1 MTVRSTSH
9 NSGVTAPTTLPP
21 LGSMYTKDC
30 LVYTLTGSRQRYPT
44 GQSMQPASATVPT
57 GEVVPGGQDV
67 GTSPPTGQKK
77 PGGQAAQPSLTGQVG
92 PPLGST
98 GVAATPDRPVVF
110 PHFPAGHKA
119 QPTGP
124 HEPMGHA
131 DPAGHGRQL
140 TFVCMRRFGVNV
152 PAGHAVGSKEPIRQ
166 KKPQGQ
172 PLQALTSLEP
182 CAPLNLPA
190 GQSMQEV
197 WPLESWYLPVE
208 QFWHALTAEAP
219 SEPSEVPGG
228 QATFRFKFALRSGNA
243 PYGTPGQ

>member
-1 MTVRSTSH
+1 
-9 NSGVTAPTTLPP
+9 
-21 LGSMYTKDC
+21 MYTEDC

-44 GQSMQPASATVPT
+44 GQSMQPTSATVPT

-67 GTSPPTGQKK
+67 GTTLPTGQKK
-77 PGGQAAQPSLTGQVG
+77 LGGQAAQPSLTRLQRSPEA
-92 PPLGST
+92 PPLET
-98 GVAATPDRPVVF
+98 IGVAATPDKPVVF

-119 QPTGP
+119 QPTGS
-124 HEPMGHA
+124 HEPLGHA

-140 TFVCMRRFGVNV
+140 TFACMRRFRVNV
-152 PAGHAVGSKEPIRQ
+152 PAGHAVGNKEPIGQ

-172 PLQALTSLEP
+172 TLQSLTSLEP

-197 WPLESWYLPVE
+197 WPLESWNLPVE

-219 SEPSEVPGG
+219 SELSEVPRG

-243 PYGTPGQ
+243 P